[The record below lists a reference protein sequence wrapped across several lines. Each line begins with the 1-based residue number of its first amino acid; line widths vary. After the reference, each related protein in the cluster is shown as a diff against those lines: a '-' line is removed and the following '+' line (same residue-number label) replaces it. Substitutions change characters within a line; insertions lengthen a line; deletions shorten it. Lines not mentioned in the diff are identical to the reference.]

1 MMNMKNWLLAV
12 TVGLSAGFG
21 ATALA
26 SDWKELKVGIE
37 PGYAPFEYK
46 NAAGEIEGFDADVMT
61 EICKKMQAKCTW
73 VEQSFDSLIP
83 ALAAR
88 KITLIHSSMQITPQ
102 REKILA
108 FSQPIY
114 GIPTH
119 LMARKDSGL
128 LPTVDSL
135 KGKRVGALQGSTQ
148 ETYAKQ
154 KWGSNGVQIVSY
166 QDQNQTF
173 ADLAAGRIDAAII
186 EKPNG
191 QSGFLSKPAGSNF
204 AFVGPAITDDKA
216 LTGEIAIGMRKSDSK
231 LKQAIDTALGEL
243 QQDGTITQLAGK
255 YFKPGEIDLKN
266 VKQ

>member
-1 MMNMKNWLLAV
+1 MKMKNWLLAV
-12 TVGLSAGFG
+12 MLSVSAGFG
-21 ATALA
+21 ATASA
-26 SDWKELKVGIE
+26 SDWQELKIGIE

-46 NAAGEIEGFDADVMT
+46 NAQGDIVGFDADVMT
-61 EICKKMQAKCTW
+61 EICKKLQAKCVW

-83 ALAAR
+83 ALVAR
-88 KITLIHSSMQITPQ
+88 KIQLIHSSMQITPQ
-102 REKILA
+102 RKKVLA
-108 FSQPIY
+108 FSEPIY
-114 GIPTH
+114 GIPTQ

-128 LPTVDSL
+128 LPTVDAL

-154 KWGSNGVQIVSY
+154 KWGSKGVQIVSY

-173 ADLAAGRIDAAII
+173 ADLTAGRLDAAII

-191 QSGFLSKPAGSNF
+191 QSGFLSKPEGSNF
-204 AFVGPAITDDKA
+204 AFLGEAITDDEA
-216 LTGEIAIGMRKSDSK
+216 LTGEIAIGMRKSDDK
-231 LKQAIDTALGEL
+231 LKQAVDSALAQL
-243 QQDGTITQLAGK
+243 QQDGTVTKIAEK

>member
-1 MMNMKNWLLAV
+1 MMNMKNWLLTVA
-12 TVGLSAGFG
+12 VGLSAGFG

-26 SDWKELKVGIE
+26 SEWKELKIGIE

-46 NAAGEIEGFDADVMT
+46 NAEGEIVGFDPDVMARVC
-61 EICKKMQAKCTW
+61 EKLQAKCVW

-83 ALAAR
+83 ALTAR

-102 REKILA
+102 REKVLA
-108 FSQPIY
+108 FSRPIY
-114 GIPTH
+114 GIPTQ

-128 LPTVDSL
+128 LPTVESL

-148 ETYAKQ
+148 ETYAKKQ
-154 KWGSNGVQIVSY
+154 WGSNGVTIISY

-173 ADLAAGRIDAAII
+173 ADLTAGRIDAAII

-191 QSGFLSKPAGSNF
+191 QSGFLNRPEGSDF
-204 AFVGPAITDDKA
+204 AFLGEPITDDAA
-216 LTGEIAIGMRKSDSK
+216 LTGEIAIGLRKSDSK
-231 LKQAIDTALGEL
+231 LKQAIDAALSEL
-243 QQDGTITQLAGK
+243 QQDGSMANIAEK
-255 YFKPGEIDLKN
+255 YFKPGEVDLKN

>member
-1 MMNMKNWLLAV
+1 MMNMKNWLLAI
-12 TVGLSAGFG
+12 TVSLSAGLG
-21 ATALA
+21 AIAQA
-26 SDWKELKVGIE
+26 GEWKELKIGIE

-46 NAAGEIEGFDADVMT
+46 NAKGEIVGFDAEVMT
-61 EICKKMQAKCTW
+61 GICAKLQTKCEW

-102 REKILA
+102 REKVIL

-114 GIPTH
+114 GIPTQ

-128 LPTVDSL
+128 LPTAESL
-135 KGKRVGALQGSTQ
+135 KGKRVGTLQGSTQ

-154 KWGSNGVQIVSY
+154 RWGTKGVQIVSY

-173 ADLAAGRIDAAII
+173 ADLASGRLDAAII

-191 QSGFLSKPAGSNF
+191 QSGFLSKPEGSDF
-204 AFVGPAITDDKA
+204 AFLGDPITDDKA

-231 LKQAIDTALGEL
+231 LKEAIDKALSEL
-243 QQDGTITQLAGK
+243 QQDGTIATIAGK
-255 YFKPGEIDLKN
+255 YFKPGEVDLKN

>member
-1 MMNMKNWLLAV
+1 MKMKHWLLAV
-12 TVGLSAGFG
+12 TLGVSAGFG
-21 ATALA
+21 TSVLA
-26 SDWKELKVGIE
+26 SDWKELRIGVE

-46 NAAGEIEGFDADVMT
+46 NAKGEIEGFDADVMT
-61 EICKKMQAKCTW
+61 GICEKLQTKCTW

-102 REKILA
+102 RKKVIA
-108 FSQPIY
+108 FSEPIY
-114 GIPTH
+114 GIPTQ

-128 LPTVDSL
+128 LPTAESL

-154 KWGSNGVQIVSY
+154 KWGSNGVQIISY

-173 ADLAAGRIDAAII
+173 ADLSAGRLDAAII

-191 QSGFLSKPAGSNF
+191 QSGFLSKPEGSNF
-204 AFVGPAITDDKA
+204 AFVGEPITDDEA

-231 LKQAIDTALGEL
+231 LKEAIDKALGEM
-243 QQDGTITQLAGK
+243 QQDGTIARISEK
-255 YFKPGEIDLKN
+255 YFKPGEVDLKN